1 MVTSIRRIM
10 MEQEVVTT
18 SVSGNGV
25 AVADALCSQL
35 KKDLSMYNAVIFF
48 ASVKYDFAELSAEL
62 HNRFPR
68 AEILG
73 TSTSGEISPDG
84 FANGSVVLT
93 TICCNKTKFSGVILD
108 GVDKFPIVHKNAI
121 EAAMAKNGIRPGDP
135 ESHKKS
141 FAINFVNGL
150 CNAEEAFLSLFYA
163 IVGND
168 KFVVAGGSAGDDLKF
183 QQTYV
188 SYNGVTVSDGCAL
201 LFVTTELKFDIRK
214 ENIYKP
220 CGKSIKI
227 TDADTKTRRVITI
240 NGRPAKPEYAAAIG
254 VPVSQ
259 LDSAVLDHPF
269 GRVFGDYI
277 YISSIAG
284 FNNDNTVNMY
294 CRILKDSEV
303 DLLVP
308 DDWEAMGKATCKDI
322 REAIPRPQFVLFINC
337 ILRTIYFGNLKAYEK
352 ITQNY
357 NSQFPVWCGFSS
369 YGEQFGQINSN
380 QTLVSIV
387 IGE

>member
-1 MVTSIRRIM
+1 
-10 MEQEVVTT
+10 MEQEVVSTN
-18 SVSGNGV
+18 VSGNAAIV
-25 AVADALCSQL
+25 VDALCTQL
-35 KKDLSMYNAVIFF
+35 KKEPSAYNAVIFF
-48 ASVKYDFAELSAEL
+48 ASVKYDFAELSSEL
-62 HNRFPR
+62 HERFPK
-68 AEILG
+68 AEIIG
-73 TSTSGEISPDG
+73 TSTSGEISPKG
-84 FANGSVVLT
+84 FVTGSVVLT
-93 TICCNKTKFSGVILD
+93 TICDRETKFSGVIID
-108 GVDKFPIVHKNAI
+108 GVDKFPIVHKPDI
-121 EAAMAKNGIRPGDP
+121 EAAMAKNGIRPNDP

-168 KFVVAGGSAGDDLKF
+168 KFIVAGGSAGDDLKF

-220 CGKSIKI
+220 SGKSIKI

-240 NGRPAKPEYAAAIG
+240 NDRPAKLEYADAIG

-259 LDSAVLDHPF
+259 LDNAVLDHPF

-284 FNNDNTVNMY
+284 FNPDNTVNMY

-303 DLLVP
+303 DLLIP
-308 DDWEAMGKATCKDI
+308 DDWEAMGKSTCKEI
-322 REAIPRPQFVLFINC
+322 KNEIVRPQFVLFINC

-352 ITQNY
+352 LTRMY
-357 NSQFPVWCGFSS
+357 NENFPVWCGFSS

>member
-1 MVTSIRRIM
+1 

-18 SVSGNGV
+18 SVSGSG
-25 AVADALCSQL
+25 AIVADALCSQL
-35 KKDLSMYNAVIFF
+35 KKDPSSYNAVIFF
-48 ASVKYDFAELSAEL
+48 ASIKYDFEDLSREL
-62 HNRFPR
+62 HARFPR
-68 AEILG
+68 AEIIG
-73 TSTSGEISPDG
+73 TSTSGEISPKG
-84 FANGSVVLT
+84 FTTGSVVLT
-93 TICCNKTKFSGVILD
+93 TICDSRTKFSGVLID
-108 GVDKFPIVHKNAI
+108 GVDKFPIIHKSAI
-121 EAAMAKNGIRPGDP
+121 EAAMAKNGIRPNDP

-163 IVGND
+163 IIGND
-168 KFVVAGGSAGDDLKF
+168 KFIVAGGSAGDDLKF

-201 LFVTTELKFDIRK
+201 MFVTTELKFDIRK

-220 CGKSIKI
+220 SGKSIKI

-240 NGRPAKPEYAAAIG
+240 NGRPAKQEYADAIG

-259 LDSAVLDHPF
+259 LDNAVLDHPF

-284 FNNDNTVNMY
+284 FNPDNTVNMY
-294 CRILKDSEV
+294 CRILKDSDV
-303 DLLVP
+303 DLLIP
-308 DDWEAMGKATCKDI
+308 DDWEAMGKNTCKEI
-322 REAIPRPQFVLFINC
+322 KEKITPKFVLFINC

-352 ITQNY
+352 ITRMY
-357 NSQFPVWCGFSS
+357 NENFPVWCGFSS

>member
-1 MVTSIRRIM
+1 

-18 SVSGNGV
+18 SVSGN
-25 AVADALCSQL
+25 AAIVADALCSQL
-35 KKDLSMYNAVIFF
+35 KKDPTTYNAVIFF
-48 ASVKYDFAELSAEL
+48 ASVKYDFAELSTEL
-62 HNRFPR
+62 KNRFPK
-68 AEILG
+68 AEIIG
-73 TSTSGEISPDG
+73 TSTSGEISPKG
-84 FANGSVVLT
+84 FTTGSVVLT
-93 TICCNKTKFSGVILD
+93 TISDSRTKFSGVIID
-108 GVDKFPIVHKNAI
+108 GVDKFPIVHKPAI
-121 EAAMAKNGIRPGDP
+121 EAAMAKNGIRPNDP
-135 ESHKKS
+135 ESHRNS

-163 IVGND
+163 IIGND
-168 KFVVAGGSAGDDLKF
+168 KFVVAGGSAGDDLQFK
-183 QQTYV
+183 QTYV

-201 LFVTTELKFDIRK
+201 LFVTTALKFDIRK

-220 CGKSIKI
+220 SGKSIKI

-240 NGRPAKPEYAAAIG
+240 NGKPAKQEYADAIG

-259 LDSAVLDHPF
+259 LDNAVLDHPF

-284 FNNDNTVNMY
+284 FNPDNTVNMY

-303 DLLVP
+303 DLLIP
-308 DDWEAMGKATCKDI
+308 DDWEAMGKNTCKEI
-322 REAIPRPQFVLFINC
+322 REEIRKPEFVLFINC

-352 ITQNY
+352 LTRLY
-357 NSQFPVWCGFSS
+357 NDNFPVWCGFSS

>member
-1 MVTSIRRIM
+1 

-18 SVSGNGV
+18 NVSGN
-25 AVADALCSQL
+25 ASIVADALCSQL
-35 KKDLSMYNAVIFF
+35 KRDPSSYNAVLFF
-48 ASVKYDFAELSAEL
+48 ASIKYDFAELSEEL
-62 HNRFPR
+62 HNRFPK
-68 AEILG
+68 AEIIG
-73 TSTSGEISPDG
+73 TSTSGEISPNG
-84 FANGSVVLT
+84 FTTGSVVLT
-93 TICCNKTKFSGVILD
+93 TISCGRTRFSGLIID
-108 GVDKFPIVHKNAI
+108 GVDKFPIVHKSAI
-121 EAAMAKNGIRPGDP
+121 EAAMLKIGIRPGDP
-135 ESHKKS
+135 ESHKKA

-201 LFVTTELKFDIRK
+201 LFVSTDLKFDIRK

-220 CGKSIKI
+220 SGKSIKI
-227 TDADTKTRRVITI
+227 TDADTKTRRVISI
-240 NGRPAKPEYAAAIG
+240 NGRPAKPEYADAIG
-254 VPVSQ
+254 VPVTQ
-259 LDSAVLDHPF
+259 LDNAVLDHPF

-284 FNNDNTVNMY
+284 FNPDNTVNMY
-294 CRILKDSEV
+294 CRILKDSDV

-308 DDWEAMGKATCKDI
+308 DDWETMGKNTCREI
-322 REAIPRPQFVLFINC
+322 REEIKKPEFVFFINC
-337 ILRTIYFGNLKAYEK
+337 ILRTIYFGNLKAYDK
-352 ITQNY
+352 ITRMY
-357 NSQFPVWCGFSS
+357 NENFPVWCGFSS

>member
-1 MVTSIRRIM
+1 

-18 SVSGNGV
+18 NVSGN
-25 AVADALCSQL
+25 AAIVADALCSQL
-35 KKDLSMYNAVIFF
+35 SKDLFSYNAVIFF
-48 ASVKYDFAELSAEL
+48 ASVKYDFAELSVEL
-62 HNRFPR
+62 HNRFPK
-68 AEILG
+68 AEIIG
-73 TSTSGEISPDG
+73 TSTSGEISPKG

-93 TICCNKTKFSGVILD
+93 TISDSRTKFSGVILD
-108 GVDKFPIVHKNAI
+108 GVDKFPIIHKKAI

-135 ESHKKS
+135 ESHKHS

-163 IVGND
+163 IIGND

-220 CGKSIKI
+220 SGKSMKI
-227 TDADTKTRRVITI
+227 TDADTKTRRVMTI
-240 NGRPAKPEYAAAIG
+240 NGRPAKQEYAAAIG
-254 VPVSQ
+254 VPVSEV
-259 LDSAVLDHPF
+259 DNAVLDHPF

-303 DLLVP
+303 DLLIP
-308 DDWEAMGKATCKDI
+308 DDWEAMGQTTCKEI
-322 REAIPRPQFVLFINC
+322 REEIRKPEFVLFINC
-337 ILRTIYFGNLKAYEK
+337 ILRTIYFGNLKAYDRL
-352 ITQNY
+352 TNMY
-357 NSQFPVWCGFSS
+357 NDNFPVWCGFSS